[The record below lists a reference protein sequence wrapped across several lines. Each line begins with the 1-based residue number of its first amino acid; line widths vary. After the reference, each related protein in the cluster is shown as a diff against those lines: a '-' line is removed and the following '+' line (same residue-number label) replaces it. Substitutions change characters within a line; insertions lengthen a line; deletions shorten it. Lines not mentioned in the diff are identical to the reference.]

1 LSASHYNYSRSNIE
15 TVLKGKKNMKKI
27 KFTVFLSFITLLLAC
42 SQQETSS
49 KQNEKISFGIYDIG
63 GGGGGTAS
71 ETATQPAAEQE
82 PNGQTIKTTTQVS
95 LNQAEQT
102 QTAPTAIERKI
113 IRNAELQLEAN
124 SPEESQLKITQIAQ
138 SAGGFVVE
146 STQSG
151 SDVKSSSRDAVT
163 MTIRVP
169 AEKFNET
176 LDEIRKTG
184 SRVISET
191 VKGQDVTEEFID
203 IEARAKTQKALEQ
216 QFVEIMKQA
225 KTVEDA
231 LNVQRELAEVRGEI
245 EKIEGRKRFLENQAS
260 LSTIKIRLQTP
271 AAVSAG
277 STGFF
282 YRLTESLSDGFNAA
296 LNFLLGLITFVI
308 AILPFLLFIVLPIY
322 LVLRYFWKKSRKQK
336 TASEIFK
343 DEVKNES

>member
-1 LSASHYNYSRSNIE
+1 MKRIQFTAFLFIAFLTSCAGSAGNTDIARSDSATMPISESENQS
-15 TVLKGKKNMKKI
+15 VSKGR
-27 KFTVFLSFITLLLAC
+27 LPP
-42 SQQETSS
+42 
-49 KQNEKISFGIYDIG
+49 G
-63 GGGGGTAS
+63 GGGGGGGGGGREIERLPTV
-71 ETATQPAAEQE
+71 QQ
-82 PNGQTIKTTTQVS
+82 IS

-102 QTAPTAIERKI
+102 QTAPTAIDRKI
-113 IRNAELQLEAN
+113 IRNAELQLESN
-124 SPEESQLKITQIAQ
+124 SPEESQQKITQIAQ
-138 SAGGFVVE
+138 NAGGFVVE
-146 STQSG
+146 SAQTA
-151 SDVKSSSRDAVT
+151 SDVKSSVRDSVSL
-163 MTIRVP
+163 TIRIP
-169 AEKFNET
+169 AAKFDET
-176 LDEIRKTG
+176 INEIRKTG
-184 SRVISET
+184 TRTISET

-203 IEARAKTQKALEQ
+203 IEARLKTQKALEQ
-216 QFVEIMKQA
+216 QFVEIIKQA

-231 LNVQRELAEVRGEI
+231 LNVQSELAEVRGEI
-245 EKIEGRKRFLENQAS
+245 EKVEGRKRFLENQAS

-343 DEVKNES
+343 DEMKDEL